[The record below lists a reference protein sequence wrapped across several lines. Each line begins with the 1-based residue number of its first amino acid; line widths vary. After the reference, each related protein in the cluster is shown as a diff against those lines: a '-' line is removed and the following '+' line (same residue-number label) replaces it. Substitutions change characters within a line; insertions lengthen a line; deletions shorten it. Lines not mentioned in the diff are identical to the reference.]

1 MIEKREVRVGEEE
14 GTLKACMSEMRE
26 ELCIFARTC
35 AASSVV
41 PRRARTFSCSH
52 NMSSVIGVCSWG
64 GCEGVYVQG
73 HHAEHL
79 KTSLTL
85 SGEREE
91 REKLTVAG
99 NLTQGPQLELP
110 AL

>member
-1 MIEKREVRVGEEE
+1 MREVRVGGKE
-14 GTLKACMSEMRE
+14 GTLKACMSEMRD

-64 GCEGVYVQG
+64 GCEGVRV
-73 HHAEHL
+73 
-79 KTSLTL
+79 
-85 SGEREE
+85 
-91 REKLTVAG
+91 
-99 NLTQGPQLELP
+99 
-110 AL
+110 

>member
-1 MIEKREVRVGEEE
+1 MREVRVGGKED
-14 GTLKACMSEMRE
+14 TLKACMSEMRD

-64 GCEGVYVQG
+64 GCEGVKDHPAVTG
-73 HHAEHL
+73 T
-79 KTSLTL
+79 KIFVSLL
-85 SGEREE
+85 QVYGIGLQRQ
-91 REKLTVAG
+91 KPV
-99 NLTQGPQLELP
+99 
-110 AL
+110 